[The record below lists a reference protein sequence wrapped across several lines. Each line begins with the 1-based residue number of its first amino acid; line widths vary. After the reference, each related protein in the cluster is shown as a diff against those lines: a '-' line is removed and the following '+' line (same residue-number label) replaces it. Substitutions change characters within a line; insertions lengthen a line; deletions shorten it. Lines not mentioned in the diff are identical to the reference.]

1 MHFVGIIVF
10 FFALLSI
17 VLASLAME
25 ILRISS
31 STNIVNFIDDAWN
44 MKITRLKERER
55 VRDRR
60 REREREGERAI
71 DRERESV
78 REKKRAKPA
87 KPYSHE
93 NGRKVLLYS
102 LTDKE

>member
-1 MHFVGIIVF
+1 MHFVGIIVFCF

-44 MKITRLKERER
+44 MKITRL
-55 VRDRR
+55 
-60 REREREGERAI
+60 REREGER
-71 DRERESV
+71 DGERELEIEKERVS
-78 REKKRAKPA
+78 EKKKRAKPA